1 MLSLV
6 FKIAEF
12 GIEKWFGYKSQKSD
26 DKVKLRK
33 IEADKQKALTNARAY
48 VLGQGAWRFQKMFLV
63 TLLLYWGSVI
73 LYSMLWC
80 QNCIIPYAGLD
91 YEWTIAALPAPF
103 DGWANGMMLFL
114 FLMDRG
120 SDG

>member
-1 MLSLV
+1 MLSII
-6 FKIAEF
+6 FKLAEF
-12 GIEKWFGYKSQKSD
+12 GIEKWFGYKSQKSN
-26 DKVKLRK
+26 DKLELRK
-33 IEADKQKALTNARAY
+33 IEAAKEKALIDARKY

-63 TLLLYWGSVI
+63 ILALYWASVV

-80 QNCIIPYAGLD
+80 DNCIIPYAGLD

-103 DGWANGMMLFL
+103 NQWAAGMMAFL

-120 SDG
+120 PDG